1 MKFKVGDKVIVTSGK
16 DKGHQGQILK
26 VNPEAETVVVQG
38 ANMYTRNFKPMMGQA
53 GRRERKERALPTAK
67 VAIWNEATKQA
78 DRIGYQIE
86 KDGTKV
92 RVFKKTGKKI
102 E

>member
-1 MKFKVGDKVIVTSGK
+1 MKFKVGDEVIVTSGK
-16 DKGHQGQILK
+16 DKGLQGKILR
-26 VNPEAETVVVQG
+26 VYPEAEKVVVQG
-38 ANMYTRNFKPMMGQA
+38 ANMYTRNYKPMMGQA
-53 GRRERKERALPTAK
+53 GRRERKERPLATAK
-67 VAIWNEATKQA
+67 VAIWNADTKQV
-78 DRIGYQIE
+78 DRIGYQTE